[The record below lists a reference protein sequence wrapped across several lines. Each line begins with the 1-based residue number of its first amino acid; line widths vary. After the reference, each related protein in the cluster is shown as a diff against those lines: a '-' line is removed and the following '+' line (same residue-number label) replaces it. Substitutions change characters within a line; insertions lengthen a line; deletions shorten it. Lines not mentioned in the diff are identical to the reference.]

1 LIIPFV
7 YVIVHQR
14 LVQESLEEEGY
25 DEEEIEKKV
34 DELRL
39 ELEAAS
45 AEVVV
50 EDASFT
56 AQETHQ
62 IAMRK
67 EKKMEIFRV
76 SFSFCRERAMLLL
89 GIGGERCKACVC
101 RYHDRRIYHELL
113 PAALWCF

>member
-1 LIIPFV
+1 V
-7 YVIVHQR
+7 HVIVHG
-14 LVQESLEEEGY
+14 LVIQESLEEEGY

-76 SFSFCRERAMLLL
+76 SSLGHASAWNWWREMRSV
-89 GIGGERCKACVC
+89 GC
-101 RYHDRRIYHELL
+101 RYHYRRIL
-113 PAALWCF
+113 PLAFAADLWCF